1 MIDKTPPWHKISAE
15 QLKEYLDN
23 PETIRKYLRYCLAVD
38 VVEGGV
44 DSQEEYD
51 TGLEQ
56 IERIVAC
63 YDKTNTDNIKE

>member
-1 MIDKTPPWHKISAE
+1 MIDKISAE

-23 PETIRKYLRYCLAVD
+23 PETIRKYLRYCLDVD

-51 TGLEQ
+51 ARLEQ

-63 YDKTNTDNIKE
+63 YDMTNTDNIKE